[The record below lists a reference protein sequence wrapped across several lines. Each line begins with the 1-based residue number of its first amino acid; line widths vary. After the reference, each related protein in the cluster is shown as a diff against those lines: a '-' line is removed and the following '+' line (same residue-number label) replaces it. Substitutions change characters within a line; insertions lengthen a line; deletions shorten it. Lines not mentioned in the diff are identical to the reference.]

1 MMRMPDSP
9 EKTIQSATL
18 REQKGIIPS
27 SVDIKAMVKKGFL
40 CGLPLVARHEPESR
54 G

>member
-1 MMRMPDSP
+1 MRMPGFVGKNDP
-9 EKTIQSATL
+9 ICNAERTETDH
-18 REQKGIIPS
+18 PS
-27 SVDIKAMVKKGFL
+27 TVDIKAMVKKGFL